1 MLHRRTLML
10 AAPALITSG
19 ASLAAIPPGNRIVFH
34 VTRNDSPIG
43 THVLDFTR
51 DGGDVRVAIAIDFAV
66 RLVGLTAFR
75 YVHRNTEV
83 WRGDK
88 LVSINATTDN
98 NGTSLAVKARANERA
113 IEVEGTESGAYL
125 APLDAVSTS
134 YWHGAFLRGRKID
147 TQGGRLLDT
156 RLIRLGEEPIPVAG
170 RTIPATR
177 WRIEGDLELD
187 IWYDA
192 AGAWSR
198 LRFVRSDGSVILY
211 TRTA

>member
-19 ASLAAIPPGNRIVFH
+19 ASLAAIPPGNRIAFH

-43 THVLDFTR
+43 THVLDFAR
-51 DGGDVRVAIAIDFAV
+51 DGGDVRVGIAIDFAV
-66 RLVGLTAFR
+66 RFVGLTAFR

-98 NGTSLAVKARANERA
+98 NGTRLAVKARANERA

-125 APLDAVSTS
+125 APIDAVSTS